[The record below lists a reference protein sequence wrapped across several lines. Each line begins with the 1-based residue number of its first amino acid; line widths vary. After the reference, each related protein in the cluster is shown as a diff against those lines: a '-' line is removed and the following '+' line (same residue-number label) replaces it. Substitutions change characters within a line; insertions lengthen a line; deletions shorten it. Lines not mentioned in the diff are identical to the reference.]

1 MRIDYHIQPG
11 FFMTLKQELID
22 AYLDADYVV
31 FTDPEL
37 VLKIGEPSPRLD
49 ALLEQAGAASAAFVS
64 AANPRGE
71 RRSDAENAAAAA
83 ALDEL
88 AAAAGYPRHPGEGRD
103 PQGRWRAEPS
113 LLLLGIY
120 RDNAEALGRLFGQN
134 AIVFVE
140 KGRAPE
146 LVFLT

>member
-1 MRIDYHIQPG
+1 MPLSQD
-11 FFMTLKQELID
+11 LID
-22 AYLDADYVV
+22 AYHAADYVV
-31 FTDPEL
+31 FTDPQL

-49 ALLEQAGAASAAFVS
+49 ALLEQAGAAGAAFVS

-71 RRSDAENAAAAA
+71 RRSDGENATAAS
-83 ALDEL
+83 ALDDL
-88 AAAAGYPRHPGEGRD
+88 VAAAGYPRHPGEGRD

-113 LLLLGIY
+113 LLVLGIY

-140 KGRAPE
+140 KGRPAE
-146 LVFLT
+146 LLLLA